1 MNMRANGE
9 PIRVLIAVD
18 RLGYGD
24 ERFHGSGRLLVDWSK
39 ALHDRGVDV
48 TTVVLR
54 SARAFRTPPGHEII
68 YLDRGLYDLRTF
80 LDFRRLMKKRR
91 IQIAHLQGFGSLA
104 FGRLAAR
111 TLGIPVVAHI
121 HADHTAETRG
131 YPRFVQFVDRLLAPL
146 TTKTIAVSDAVARFA
161 KSYQGFQDSQ
171 IEVWHN
177 SVDLSR
183 HTPASPEEREA
194 TRASLGIPSDAP
206 VVITVARLES
216 VKGVDLLV
224 EAWPTVLRAVPSARL
239 LLAGDGPQREALK
252 ARLSEEGAIDSVQF
266 LGHRH
271 DVPDLLHAADVL
283 ALPSRSEG
291 LPLAA
296 LEGLASSL
304 PVVAHAVGGVPELI
318 KDGENGRLVPPE
330 PDALAA
336 ALIEVLTNSTLRS
349 DLARRARPSV
359 ERLALASYAERLE
372 HMYRQTVGSRPRNG
386 ARARIQSTSSS
397 SAS

>member
-1 MNMRANGE
+1 MNARRNGTGE

-18 RLGYGD
+18 RLGYGE
-24 ERFHGSGRLLVDWSK
+24 ERYHGSGRLLVEWSK

-68 YLDRGLYDLRTF
+68 YLDRGLYDIRTF
-80 LDFRRLMKKRR
+80 LDFRRLMKTRR
-91 IQIAHLQGFGSLA
+91 VQIAHLQGFGSLA

-111 TLGIPVVAHI
+111 SLGIPVVAHI

-131 YPRFVQFVDRLLAPL
+131 YPWFVQFVDRLLAPL

-161 KSYQGFQDSQ
+161 KSYQGFRESQ

-177 SVDLSR
+177 SVDLSL
-183 HTPASPEEREA
+183 HTPASPEERAA

-224 EAWPTVLRAVPSARL
+224 EAWPTVLRSVPSARL
-239 LLAGDGPQREALK
+239 LLAGDGPQREELT
-252 ARLSEEGAIDSVQF
+252 ARLSEAGVLDSVQF

-271 DVPDLLHAADVL
+271 DVPELLHAADVL

-296 LEGLASSL
+296 LE
-304 PVVAHAVGGVPELI
+304 VVAHAVGGVPELI

-330 PDALAA
+330 PAALAA
-336 ALIEVLTNSTLRS
+336 ALIEVLTDSDLRS
-349 DLARRARPSV
+349 DLALRARPSV
-359 ERLALASYAERLE
+359 ESLALASYAERLE
-372 HMYRQTVGSRPRNG
+372 HMYRQTVAGHPGKG
-386 ARARIQSTSSS
+386 ARTPIQSTSSS